1 MGHSRPL
8 FRLLNT
14 VDRIQMFDIKILT
27 MTGIEPWTS
36 LVVEATALP
45 TEPQP
50 LLCYA
55 EIKCSDWMFQ
65 VIRLF

>member
-1 MGHSRPL
+1 
-8 FRLLNT
+8 
-14 VDRIQMFDIKILT
+14 MFDIKVLT